1 MSDHIFAGHLLQW
14 SRCFWSRDLNI
25 SRFSVQNCQFTL
37 EKLTCLAHPP
47 GACDLSTSH
56 FSPTLCRL
64 LLLILRENKYC
75 LGFVSVCVKKY
86 GPWDVFVSERFASL
100 LYMTSSIHLCV
111 SFLQFLDMFTNIFC
125 LLILFTKV
133 LLQTSFPVLKFYSV
147 EFRPGFSYLERLF
160 LSWEKYAIT
169 YIYSL
174 FCLVF
179 PFFHLSLC
187 ITFILISGPESE
199 LSFTSCQMAVQLT
212 RTKFSFP

>member
-75 LGFVSVCVKKY
+75 LGFVSVCVKKF

-125 LLILFTKV
+125 LLILFTASLAVQK
-133 LLQTSFPVLKFYSV
+133 L
-147 EFRPGFSYLERLF
+147 FSLMWSYFLF
-160 LSWEKYAIT
+160 LLLLLVLFNFT
-169 YIYSL
+169 YNLNIL
-174 FCLVF
+174 EENN
-179 PFFHLSLC
+179 
-187 ITFILISGPESE
+187 FILIKITD
-199 LSFTSCQMAVQLT
+199 F
-212 RTKFSFP
+212 

>member
-75 LGFVSVCVKKY
+75 LGFVSVCVKKF

-160 LSWEKYAIT
+160 LF
-169 YIYSL
+169 SL
-174 FCLVF
+174 LGEIRNYLYLFSFLPGFSIF
-179 PFFHLSLC
+179 P
-187 ITFILISGPESE
+187 LISLYHVYFDFWPR
-199 LSFTSCQMAVQLT
+199 V
-212 RTKFSFP
+212 RT